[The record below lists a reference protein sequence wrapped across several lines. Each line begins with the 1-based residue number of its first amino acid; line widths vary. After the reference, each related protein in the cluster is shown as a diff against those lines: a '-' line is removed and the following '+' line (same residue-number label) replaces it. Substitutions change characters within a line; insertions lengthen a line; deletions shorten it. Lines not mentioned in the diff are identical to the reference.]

1 MSRYRFI
8 AVEKAHHSVVRLC
21 RVLGVA
27 KSAFYAWHKHQLSAR
42 AQVDEQLGKDIK
54 EIYDASRCTYG
65 APRVHAEL
73 RNRGQR
79 VGRKRVARLMR
90 KAGLVGRTPRRFRR
104 TTIPDPSTQVQV
116 QDLVQREFDPTEPN
130 QLWLSDITYIRTWE
144 GWLYLAIVL
153 DAYSRKVV
161 GWALA
166 DHMRTELVTAALQ
179 MALMNRQPA
188 PGLVC
193 HSDRGSQYTS
203 TGYRDL
209 LDEHGLRHSVGQPGT
224 CWDNAVAE
232 SFFATLKNELIYLH
246 VWPTRQSART
256 AIFGFIEGWYNRF
269 RLHSTLCYASPDLY
283 EEDYYRLNAAA

>member
-8 AVEKAHHSVVRLC
+8 AVEKAHHSVVLLC
-21 RVLGVA
+21 RVLNVA
-27 KSAFYAWHKHQLSAR
+27 KSAFYAWQKHQLSAR
-42 AQVDEQLGKDIK
+42 ARVDEQLTNEIK
-54 EIYDASRCTYG
+54 AIFDASRCTYG

-73 RNRGQR
+73 RKRGKR
-79 VGRKRVARLMR
+79 VARKRVARLMR

-104 TTIPDPSTQVQV
+104 TTIPDPSAQV
-116 QDLVQREFDPTEPN
+116 QDLVQRQFDPTEPN

-144 GWLYLAIVL
+144 GWLYLAVVL

-166 DHMRTELVTAALQ
+166 DHMRTELVTAALHT
-179 MALMNRQPA
+179 ALISRQPA

-203 TGYRDL
+203 AAYRDL
-209 LDEHGLRHSVGQPGT
+209 LEQRGLRQSVGRPGT

-232 SFFATLKNELIYLH
+232 SFFATLKKELIYLH
-246 VWPTRQSART
+246 VWPTCQSART
-256 AIFGFIEGWYNRF
+256 AIFAFIEGWYNRL
-269 RLHSTLCYASPDLY
+269 RLHSTLNYASPHLY
-283 EEDYYRLNAAA
+283 EEDYYRFRAAA

>member
-27 KSAFYAWHKHQLSAR
+27 KSAFYAWHTHQLSAR
-42 AQVDEQLGKDIK
+42 AQVDEQLGKDIQ

-73 RNRGQR
+73 RHRGQR

-104 TTIPDPSTQVQV
+104 TTIADPSTQVQV

-179 MALMNRQPA
+179 MALINRQPA

-203 TGYRDL
+203 AGYRDL
-209 LDEHGLRHSVGQPGT
+209 LEEHGLRHSVGQPGT

-246 VWPTRQSART
+246 LWPTRQSART

-269 RLHSTLCYASPDLY
+269 RLHSTLNYASPHLY

>member
-1 MSRYRFI
+1 VSRYRFI

-42 AQVDEQLGKDIK
+42 ARVDEELTNEIKD
-54 EIYDASRCTYG
+54 IYDASSCTYG

-73 RNRGQR
+73 RHRGQR

-104 TTIPDPSTQVQV
+104 TTIPDPSTPVEV
-116 QDLVQREFDPTEPN
+116 QDLVQRQFDPTKPN

-144 GWLYLAIVL
+144 GWLYLAVIL

-179 MALMNRQPA
+179 MALANRQPA

-203 TGYRDL
+203 AAYRDL
-209 LDEHGLRHSVGQPGT
+209 LDRHGLRHSVGQPGT

-232 SFFATLKNELIYLH
+232 SFFATLKNELIYVH
-246 VWPTRQSART
+246 VWATRQSART
-256 AIFGFIEGWYNRF
+256 AIFAFIEGWYNRF
-269 RLHSTLCYASPDLY
+269 RLHSTLEYASPQVY
-283 EEDYYRLNAAA
+283 EEDYYRLSPAA